1 MKVVKVK
8 IKRDSEVSIPFV
20 IAALGA
26 AAIWLLILASAY
38 ATPHV
43 PGCPQVAFA
52 EEQCDEGGYAVAVR
66 ITAPSDAFVF
76 IGDTALEL
84 KKGEDVKTF
93 YVRWGSTLNVTTECF
108 KAAYEPRRRAS
119 NATAGL
125 TD

>member
-20 IAALGA
+20 IAALSG
-26 AAIWLLILASAY
+26 AAIWLLILASIY
-38 ATPHV
+38 AAPP

-52 EEQCDEGGYAVAVR
+52 EEQCDEGGCAVAVR
-66 ITAPSDAFVF
+66 ITAPSDMFVF

-84 KKGEDVKTF
+84 KKGENVKTF
-93 YVRWGSTLNVTTECF
+93 YVRWGSTLNVATECF
-108 KAAYEPRRRAS
+108 KATYEPRRRAS